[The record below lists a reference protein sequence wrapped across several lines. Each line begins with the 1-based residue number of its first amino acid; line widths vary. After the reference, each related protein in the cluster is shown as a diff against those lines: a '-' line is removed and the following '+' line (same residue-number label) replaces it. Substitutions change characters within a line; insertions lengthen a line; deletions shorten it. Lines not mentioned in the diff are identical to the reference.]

1 MSLQLF
7 LERVLRSFA
16 PLRMTNVCV
25 RMASVYASPA
35 TGTAVN
41 SFLGQ
46 VSASAVRIED
56 GAPWCLRFHSWSW
69 RRRDWCFLTCDSS
82 SEKAFLQ
89 AARTLSAVAVAWI
102 VPVGSDKFS
111 EKV

>member
-1 MSLQLF
+1 MSLRLS

-16 PLRMTNVCV
+16 PLRMTNMCA
-25 RMASVYASPA
+25 RLASVYASPA

-69 RRRDWCFLTCDSS
+69 RRRDWCFFSWDSS
-82 SEKAFLQ
+82 SENAFLQ
-89 AARTLSAVAVAWI
+89 AARTFSAVAEE
-102 VPVGSDKFS
+102 GST
-111 EKV
+111 